1 MRFLLSRRRTVPP
14 APVFVRVAPDCGCFH
29 NHATTDAA
37 KSAVRHEL
45 DAAVLRGNN
54 DLARAL
60 LVRLEPCDAANR
72 EVNR

>member
-1 MRFLLSRRRTVPP
+1 MKLPLTRRRPVPP
-14 APVFVRVAPDCGCFH
+14 APPFVRVAPDCGCFH
-29 NHATTDAA
+29 NHATTDAV

-72 EVNR
+72 EVSR